1 MGRRIVFFSTVLTA
15 VFFSFCLAHAQ
26 IAEKEKE
33 WEKTITLPSG
43 EVIYDL
49 NGEWAACIEH
59 HGPWEGY
66 GRFPDIVEIKQ
77 EGASFIGIR
86 LIGHHFMPKGSD
98 LIRGELGKNGF
109 KKIQIISGIGPLD
122 AKGEILPWYDIG
134 KQIIVDD
141 GEKMRLMLIRR

>member
-49 NGEWAACIEH
+49 NGEWAAYVEH
-59 HGPWEGY
+59 YGPLEGY
-66 GRFPDIVEIKQ
+66 GRYPDIVEIKQ
-77 EGASFIGIR
+77 QGASFVGIR
-86 LIGHHFMPKGSD
+86 QIGNPWMPKGSEF
-98 LIRGELGKNGF
+98 IRGELDKNGF
-109 KKIQIISGIGPLD
+109 KKIQIISGMGPLD
-122 AKGEILPWYDIG
+122 AKGQILPWYDIG
-134 KQIIVDD
+134 KQITVDD
-141 GEKMRLMLIRR
+141 GEKYRAMLIRR